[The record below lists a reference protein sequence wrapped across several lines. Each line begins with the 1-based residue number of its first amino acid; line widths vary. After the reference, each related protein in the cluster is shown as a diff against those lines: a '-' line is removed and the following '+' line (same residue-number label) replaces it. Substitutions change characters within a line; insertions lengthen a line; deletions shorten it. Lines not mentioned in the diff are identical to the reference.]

1 MKLSYRDRV
10 ILVVVLILA
19 IIAIVFFALIKPKAK
34 QIVKNN
40 TKCEDLQKEWE
51 DKEREH
57 QQINGL
63 RSTIQKGRDAGVD
76 AAKYFTELRAAYQI
90 DQFLQ
95 PLLDE
100 NNIKLVEN
108 FTVSDPK
115 TSTLD
120 FYYYVPDTPVYD
132 IYKNADLDGS
142 MAAALLEKQKEA
154 AAASAMGAQGL
165 ACSSAHIIC
174 RVTKEELTNFLA
186 DVKAL
191 DTSVIITNVTIDD
204 YTFCPRDSQVGKLA
218 AALKDADE
226 IIDHSRVTIDVDFYS
241 VQQATDPY
249 LGPEYT
255 PVD

>member
-10 ILVVVLILA
+10 ILVVVMILA
-19 IIAIVFFALIKPKAK
+19 IIAIIFFALIKPKAK

-40 TKCEDLQKEWE
+40 TKCEELEKEWTE
-51 DKEREH
+51 KEREH

-63 RSTIQKGRDAGVD
+63 RSTIQKGRDSGVD
-76 AAKYFTELRAAYQI
+76 TAKYFTELRSAYQI

-95 PLLDE
+95 PILDE

-108 FTVSDPK
+108 FTVSDPN
-115 TSTLD
+115 TSALD
-120 FYYYVPDTPVYD
+120 FYYYVPSRPVYD

-142 MAAALLEKQKEA
+142 MAAALQEEQKEA
-154 AAASAMGAQGL
+154 AAASSMGTQSVAYG
-165 ACSSAHIIC
+165 SAKVIC

-186 DVKAL
+186 DIKAL
-191 DTSVIITNVTIDD
+191 DTSIIVRKVTIDD
-204 YTFCPRDSQVGKLA
+204 YTFCPRDSQAGKLA
-218 AALKDADE
+218 AALQDADE
-226 IIDHSRVTIDVDFYS
+226 IIDHSRVTIDIAFYS